1 MRVTAG
7 LAESNGSLRQVYDS
21 RTSRLTAKY
30 RDQLRNPTLG
40 NRVYATFT
48 FFSLLHSAIRSLTLL
63 IVCVLSVGTSALTGA
78 DVSSSGG
85 GESSV
90 GGGFTSVTVALS
102 VCLSVTVSV
111 LVVVGVVRRL
121 RASTSTHHS
130 AAAAATPGGVPAP
143 HTRGSLPSWGFDSI
157 RSKFSATSEAADDDQ
172 LSY

>member
-1 MRVTAG
+1 MCAG
-7 LAESNGSLRQVYDS
+7 AVDTG
-21 RTSRLTAKY
+21 
-30 RDQLRNPTLG
+30 
-40 NRVYATFT
+40 
-48 FFSLLHSAIRSLTLL
+48 
-63 IVCVLSVGTSALTGA
+63 ALTGA
-78 DVSSSGG
+78 DPSSSGG

-111 LVVVGVVRRL
+111 LVVVVVVGVVRRL
-121 RASTSTHHS
+121 RASTSTHH
-130 AAAAATPGGVPAP
+130 AAAATPGGVPAP